1 MFIQSNLD
9 EIQEKTKS
17 SGPPC
22 YPLDI
27 FSFKVEMKLT
37 EVENV
42 EQAVLAHARFRRS
55 IFRDFELALE
65 YRSTE

>member
-42 EQAVLAHARFRRS
+42 EQAVIGTRQVPKIYFFVTLN
-55 IFRDFELALE
+55 
-65 YRSTE
+65 